1 MSRRASL
8 YAKQHPGKP
17 RVRFPDEIV
26 FDDNLKENDLEAV
39 HTMLRRA
46 SLQMDINSINT
57 AGLTPLHTA
66 VLDGNFAA
74 VRLLIRHGADINKQD
89 EDTWT
94 ALHAACS
101 EGHVDIARYLLKRG
115 ADPLIRTDEGERPL
129 DLVDASDFAMIKVML
144 EATNKA
150 KKDKG
155 IDDDDDDDDDDENDG
170 ENDQCCADD
179 GENADGGYED
189 EDEDESDEEEDYD
202 EETDKSRFLAYRSRH
217 SVPKEPQDDDG

>member
-1 MSRRASL
+1 MPHL
-8 YAKQHPGKP
+8 
-17 RVRFPDEIV
+17 F
-26 FDDNLKENDLEAV
+26 
-39 HTMLRRA
+39 
-46 SLQMDINSINT
+46 

-155 IDDDDDDDDDDENDG
+155 IDDDDDDDDDENDG